1 MDYKPSQDQVDLHR
15 RANAMLQRLDLPDNP
30 ELSTIVSRVAT
41 LTGKQIDV
49 EPLGDRDWET
59 ITGLVLQTANSATVL
74 VRKSD
79 PRWYQFH
86 TVLHELSHV
95 VFGHTGCSTLP
106 IQHPGHLHVRAGQTI
121 LARGVASPDFEKELD
136 FTNHAAVM
144 EAEAE
149 RLSQLLS
156 RVVLRP
162 RRRRDEMV
170 FG

>member
-1 MDYKPSQDQVDLHR
+1 MYSPSKNRDELRSNADAILERMGLEDHADLS
-15 RANAMLQRLDLPDNP
+15 
-30 ELSTIVSRVAT
+30 EIVSRVAT
-41 LTGKQIDV
+41 LTGKRIDV
-49 EPLGDRDWET
+49 EPLGDNDWET
-59 ITGLVLQTANSATVL
+59 VTGLVLQTPETATVL

-95 VFGHTGCSTLP
+95 MFGHTGCGTLP
-106 IQHPGHLHVRAGQTI
+106 IQHPGQAHVRAGQTV
-121 LARGVASPDFEKELD
+121 LARAVASPDFDRELD
-136 FTNHAAVM
+136 YSDVGAVM

-162 RRRRDEMV
+162 RHRRDEAV